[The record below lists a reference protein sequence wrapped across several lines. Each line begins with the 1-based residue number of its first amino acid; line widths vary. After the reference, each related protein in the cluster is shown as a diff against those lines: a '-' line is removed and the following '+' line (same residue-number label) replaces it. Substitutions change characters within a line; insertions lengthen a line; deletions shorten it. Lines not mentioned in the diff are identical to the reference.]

1 MKKRLLATL
10 LAAAMLVSMAACSSG
25 SGSSSSSATSSAEGG
40 DSSASEGGSAT
51 VDTSMYPGITD
62 MEKEALE
69 LGLIN
74 LDGSLPIIP
83 DPEAFEEKYGKITMN
98 FVTYPDRVV
107 ETGELEMVKKWEAD
121 TGVRFE
127 WLTIPR
133 EGAVEKINLELT
145 SGNELPDAYWN
156 FGNDGLSGNTVV
168 QFADQE
174 LFIPTNDLI
183 ENYMPTLKG
192 ILDDNPKYW
201 QEITAPDG
209 NTYGF
214 PYIEEMYGLV
224 LTPGPWLINEDWLK
238 QVGVDMPT
246 TVDEYVDALIAIRD
260 GGDLNGNGEDDE
272 IPMAL
277 WFGAN
282 DTFGSYNLFYRFT
295 GAFGMADSYCGGNP
309 YADHLAIVD
318 DKVTFTALD
327 EAFKETAELFNE
339 MYNEDLIWTGS
350 FEADASAAFQSSLI
364 KEDVARIGSFGVWT
378 DQEIANLEVHDQYT
392 ALPRLEGEN
401 GMTGFEINFSEL
413 QDSSNTAITVDADFP
428 TVIASFVEYMVADP
442 VISIT
447 SNWGAEGYNYIADE
461 EGILRTP
468 LDENGNIIA
477 VEPYTSFG
485 EMRSNTTTA
494 RGSMIVLNEYYE
506 TVAGYAYD
514 AVQLLE
520 NQRTNG
526 KDAIMEEYETIP
538 KVLMQGDE
546 ISRLAQIQ
554 PPISDIV
561 DRYITDWVLNG
572 VTDESWEMYKS
583 DLAAAGVEELVSIYQ
598 AAIDRASA

>member
-1 MKKRLLATL
+1 MKKKILAAI
-10 LAAAMLVSMAACSSG
+10 LAAALLVSMVACSDADSE
-25 SGSSSSSATSSAEGG
+25 SSETSSGDSQSSTAEGG
-40 DSSASEGGSAT
+40 DSS

-74 LDGSLPIIP
+74 LDGTLPIIP
-83 DPEAFEEKYGKITMN
+83 DPAAFEEKYGKISMH
-98 FVTYPDRVV
+98 FVTEASRVV
-107 ETGELEMVKKWEAD
+107 ETSELEMVKKWEAD
-121 TGVRFE
+121 TGVSFD
-127 WLTIPR
+127 WTTIPG
-133 EGAVEKINLELT
+133 EGAVEKINLLLT
-145 SGNELPDAYWN
+145 SGNELPDAFWN
-156 FGNDGLSGNTVV
+156 FAGGLSGNIVV
-168 QFADQE
+168 QFSDQE
-174 LFIPTNDLI
+174 LFIPTENLI
-183 ENYMPTLKG
+183 NNYMPTLKG
-192 ILDDNPKYW
+192 ILDENPKYW

-209 NTYGF
+209 HTYGF

-224 LTPGPWLINEDWLK
+224 LTPGPWLINQDWLD
-238 QVGVDMPT
+238 QVGVAMPT

-260 GGDLNGNGEDDE
+260 GGDLNGNGVDDE
-272 IPMAL
+272 IPMAV

-295 GAFGMADSYCGGNP
+295 GAFGMSDSYCGGNP

-318 DKVTFTALD
+318 GAVTFTALD
-327 EAFKETAELFNE
+327 DAFRQTAELFNE

-378 DQEIANLEVHDQYT
+378 DQEISNLDVHAQYE
-392 ALPRLEGEN
+392 ALPRLTGEN
-401 GMTGFEINFSEL
+401 GSTGNHLNFSEL

-428 TVIASFVEYMVADP
+428 TVIAAFVEYMVADP

-447 SNWGAEGYNYIADE
+447 SNWGAEGYNYIEDA

-494 RGSMIVLNEYYE
+494 RGSMVVLNEYYE

-526 KDAIMEEYETIP
+526 KDAVMEEITTIP
-538 KVLMQGDE
+538 KVLMTQDE
-546 ISRLAQIQ
+546 VSRLAQIQ
-554 PPISDIV
+554 PPISDVV
-561 DRYITDWVLNG
+561 DRYITDWVING
-572 VTDESWEMYKS
+572 VTDESWDMYKS
-583 DLAAAGVEELVSIYQ
+583 DLAAAGVDELVSLYQ
-598 AAIDRASA
+598 AAIDRASE